1 MNRRKQQNLT
11 QEETKNLQKIVEA
24 GDALITVRWADEL
37 GQSLANNRLTTNQIR
52 NFFGEV
58 RQIQLTWDQGPEAA
72 YRRAVLLIP
81 KLGYHAKRARGRAQ
95 RGLEDLERVLTPAL
109 ELVAE
114 APETQRRTYFMNFV
128 DFFEAILAYH
138 KKYGGRD

>member
-1 MNRRKQQNLT
+1 MSRNRQRNLT
-11 QEETKNLQKIVEA
+11 QEETKKLKSIVED
-24 GDALITVRWADEL
+24 GDALTTVRWADNL
-37 GQSLANNRLTTNQIR
+37 GDSLASNRLTTSQIR

-95 RGLEDLERVLTPAL
+95 RGLEALERVLSPAL

-114 APETQRRTYFMNFV
+114 APEAQRRVYFMNFV

>member
-1 MNRRKQQNLT
+1 M
-11 QEETKNLQKIVEA
+11 ED
-24 GDALITVRWADEL
+24 GDALTTIRWADDL
-37 GQSLANNRLTTNQIR
+37 GQSLAKNRLTTSQIR

-95 RGLEDLERVLTPAL
+95 RGLTELERVLAPAL

-114 APETQRRTYFMNFV
+114 APKAQQRTYFMNFV

-138 KKYGGRD
+138 KKHGGRD